1 MFNNCTLCPH
11 YIYVFCIYLRTN
23 SDSCHLYQ
31 RLIGFYNRDEK
42 CLQRGMNWVFK
53 QSSLRFAFEE
63 LTTIPIQIYKGVHVY
78 SHTFLTLALGWS
90 VWSASN
96 PTHFIHEE
104 SNSAATKQETDWA
117 PVLARMLQSRENCFP
132 LLGIKYQFLGCP
144 ALLIKL
150 WMTTM
155 MTVMITT
162 LCNMFTIAINIKLN
176 VSSKQLHHSP
186 PAQNSS
192 TLTYKLS

>member
-78 SHTFLTLALGWS
+78 SHTFLTLALG
-90 VWSASN
+90 
-96 PTHFIHEE
+96 
-104 SNSAATKQETDWA
+104 
-117 PVLARMLQSRENCFP
+117 
-132 LLGIKYQFLGCP
+132 
-144 ALLIKL
+144 
-150 WMTTM
+150 
-155 MTVMITT
+155 
-162 LCNMFTIAINIKLN
+162 
-176 VSSKQLHHSP
+176 
-186 PAQNSS
+186 
-192 TLTYKLS
+192 